1 MMQLRFG
8 QCGVPVMSRIL
19 GPIGVDGPLA
29 GLWRQAAAVKTAAN
43 GAQFGAFA
51 PIDCSPFI
59 DSLFAGSPIK
69 NCLPGPISRS
79 TAIPASNR
87 YRLRNEEIIHDQHI
101 KACPYCRAGGD
112 ERRITGIRPIV
123 Q

>member
-1 MMQLRFG
+1 M
-8 QCGVPVMSRIL
+8 CGIL

-29 GLWRQAAAVKTAAN
+29 GLWRQAAARPTVKTAAN

-69 NCLPGPISRS
+69 HRVHRGHLLANSDGGSC
-79 TAIPASNR
+79 R
-87 YRLRNEEIIHDQHI
+87 YRLR
-101 KACPYCRAGGD
+101 KGD
-112 ERRITGIRPIV
+112 
-123 Q
+123 